1 MAETF
6 LYLTTIGH
14 KSGNPHSIEIWY
26 VEHDGAYYMVSEMR
40 ENAHWVQNILNNPQ
54 VKFSV
59 GTRDNKNILVAH
71 HPAHGRIITS
81 DNEPHIH
88 QVVCAKMDAKY
99 NWSDGLIV
107 EGLLQSR
114 QRSN

>member
-54 VKFSV
+54 VEFSV
-59 GTRDNKNILVAH
+59 GTRDDKNALVAH
-71 HPAHGRIITS
+71 HRAMGRIITP

-88 QVVCAKMDAKY
+88 QAVCAKMDAKY

-107 EGLLQSR
+107 EVK
-114 QRSN
+114 

>member
-6 LYLTTIGH
+6 LYLTTVGH
-14 KSGNPHSIEIWY
+14 KSGNPHNIEIWY

-54 VKFSV
+54 VEFSV
-59 GTRDNKNILVAH
+59 GTREDKNSLVAH
-71 HPAHGRIITS
+71 HSARGRVVTA
-81 DNEPHIH
+81 DNAPDIFRA
-88 QVVCAKMDAKY
+88 VSAKMDEKY

-107 EGLLQSR
+107 EVK
-114 QRSN
+114 